1 MIEKIK
7 SFNKPELYN
16 WLKTEAGVNDKEYF
30 FAEFEGGLE
39 LHQVPEE
46 YVEYLT
52 FIKNKNFISYMNIG
66 IGNGGSFIIESYIQ
80 PNLKRAVAVDNTS
93 YGRLT
98 NKEHINQRINW
109 LKNNS
114 SISIDFY
121 NMSSKEYFD
130 KYNEKFDIIFIDGD
144 HSYNGVKLDFDNC
157 VNRIND
163 GGFIVFHDI
172 NAKARNTCC
181 PGVVRLWNEIKN
193 DQSMEFVFGNHCG
206 IGIWQKPTIFVA

>member
-98 NKEHINQRINW
+98 SECSHP
-109 LKNNS
+109 LKR
-114 SISIDFY
+114 
-121 NMSSKEYFD
+121 
-130 KYNEKFDIIFIDGD
+130 
-144 HSYNGVKLDFDNC
+144 V
-157 VNRIND
+157 
-163 GGFIVFHDI
+163 GF
-172 NAKARNTCC
+172 
-181 PGVVRLWNEIKN
+181 
-193 DQSMEFVFGNHCG
+193 
-206 IGIWQKPTIFVA
+206 